1 MFYLIANP
9 TEVINSVFGI
19 NVTEISLQLFLDMK
33 NNSRI
38 TYWFHLLALGQL
50 NYSLLKELIARLVT
64 VWLKPIKVIFISCL
78 LGALLLVLTPPA
90 LALTQIKLFDISY
103 QDCPPELAE
112 GAVISSGSAAA
123 NCFIVT
129 GKAENGTYKT
139 VYDADIFGRIYDAN
153 NDPVL
158 QNRTRLGSIA
168 EIPPGVSDF
177 ELRISVPANQPTPL
191 KLKQFK
197 AAGFSGQVRK

>member
-1 MFYLIANP
+1 MRF
-9 TEVINSVFGI
+9 
-19 NVTEISLQLFLDMK
+19 
-33 NNSRI
+33 I
-38 TYWFHLLALGQL
+38 TAFSTQYFRL
-50 NYSLLKELIARLVT
+50 N
-64 VWLKPIKVIFISCL
+64 KVIVIACVISIL
-78 LGALLLVLTPPA
+78 SWAFTPCA
-90 LALTQIKLFDISY
+90 MALTQIRLFDVSY
-103 QDCPPELAE
+103 KDCPPELAQ

-123 NCFIVT
+123 SCYIVT

-153 NDPVL
+153 NDSVM

-168 EIPPGVSDF
+168 EVPPGISDF

-197 AAGFSGQVRK
+197 AAGFSGQVRR

>member
-1 MFYLIANP
+1 MLLTGSFETQYLRLKKVVFVTCAIG
-9 TEVINSVFGI
+9 VISWAF
-19 NVTEISLQLFLDMK
+19 
-33 NNSRI
+33 
-38 TYWFHLLALGQL
+38 
-50 NYSLLKELIARLVT
+50 
-64 VWLKPIKVIFISCL
+64 
-78 LGALLLVLTPPA
+78 TPSA
-90 LALTQIKLFDISY
+90 LALTQIKLFDLSY
-103 QDCPPELAE
+103 QDCPPELAA

-153 NDPVL
+153 NDSVM

-168 EIPPGVSDF
+168 EIPPGISDF

-197 AAGFSGQVRK
+197 AAGFSGKVRR